1 MYLQVTNSKLTKF
14 NQIRTTLSNLK
25 SDLANMGWNLADCS
39 MIELRAELVDSVYKG
54 VDGKTSKRFSV
65 K

>member
-1 MYLQVTNSKLTKF
+1 MYLQVTNSKLAKF

-25 SDLANMGWNLADCS
+25 SDVANMGWNMSDCKVS
-39 MIELRAELVDSVYKG
+39 EIRTELVESVYKG
-54 VDGKTSKRFSV
+54 VDGKTSKKFSV

>member
-1 MYLQVTNSKLTKF
+1 MYLQVTNLKLAKF
-14 NQIRTTLSNLK
+14 NQIRTTLNNLK
-25 SDLANMGWNLADCS
+25 TDLANMGWNMSDCS
-39 MIELRAELVDSVYKG
+39 VIELRKELVDSVYKG

>member
-14 NQIRTTLSNLK
+14 NQIGTTSSKLM
-25 SDLANMGWNLADCS
+25 SDLANMGWKLSDCKVS
-39 MIELRAELVDSVYKG
+39 EIRKELVEANYKC

>member
-1 MYLQVTNSKLTKF
+1 MYLQVTNLKLAKF
-14 NQIRTTLSNLK
+14 NQIRSTLSNLK
-25 SDLANMGWNLADCS
+25 TDLANMGWKMSDCS
-39 MIELRAELVDSVYKG
+39 VIELRKELVDSVYKG